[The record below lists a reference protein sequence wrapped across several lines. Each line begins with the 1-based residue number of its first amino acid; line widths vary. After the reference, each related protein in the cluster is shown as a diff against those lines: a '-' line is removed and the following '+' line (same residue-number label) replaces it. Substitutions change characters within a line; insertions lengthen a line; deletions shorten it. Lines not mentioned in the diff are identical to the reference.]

1 MPKSV
6 FVQDTITVQIA
17 ESSLW
22 PAFEVDLK
30 PLNREEYGK
39 VQAQLARVPADMVYA
54 EVFGPMVER
63 QVRSWTLE
71 EPANPLNFA
80 RLHPAL
86 IDRLANILL
95 NGYGG
100 ILKN

>member
-6 FVQDTITVQIA
+6 FVQDTISVQIA

-30 PLNREEYGK
+30 PLNLEEYGK
-39 VQAQLARVPADMVYA
+39 VQAELARTPADRIYA
-54 EVFGPMVER
+54 DVFGPMVQR
-63 QVRSWTLE
+63 QFCSWSLAEDGTKQSLV
-71 EPANPLNFA
+71 N
-80 RLHPAL
+80 LHPAL